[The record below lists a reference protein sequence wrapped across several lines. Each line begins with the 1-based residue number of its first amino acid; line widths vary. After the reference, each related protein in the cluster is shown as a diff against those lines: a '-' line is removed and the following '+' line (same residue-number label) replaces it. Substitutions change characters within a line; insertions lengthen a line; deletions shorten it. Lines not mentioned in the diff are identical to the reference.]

1 VGVDLGWSH
10 RSYSKLDAINDSN
23 RSAPFDYGLGLSSYS
38 ADNLVVSPVLGLEW
52 VVGDHYS
59 LSLMPRF
66 EYLLG
71 RDRTWAFTAP
81 LTFSWSWFL

>member
-66 EYLLG
+66 EFLVG
-71 RDRTWAFTAP
+71 KDRTWAFTAP